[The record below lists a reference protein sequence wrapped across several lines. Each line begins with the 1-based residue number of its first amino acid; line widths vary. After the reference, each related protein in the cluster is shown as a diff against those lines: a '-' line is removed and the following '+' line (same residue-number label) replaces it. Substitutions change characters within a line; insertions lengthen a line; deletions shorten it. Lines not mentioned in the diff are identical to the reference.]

1 MSTPALFST
10 QAPLRPPSALPA
22 TRRARKRGQEQPE
35 PVDHWRHSTGP
46 AAPRPFALELTPA
59 QSRHLTSA
67 LDVALRSFTGPLTEP
82 CRRVVHSPGRRL
94 RPALTL
100 ACAALGTPEGSHDT
114 MALAAAVE
122 LLHSAT
128 LVHDDVID
136 GAAARRGVDTINGL
150 EGTSTAIVSGDV
162 LIAAAL
168 RLAVSVQPRAAAV
181 LAETLSALCAG
192 QAAEEA
198 LRYDV
203 TATSE
208 QVLRAAEDKTGSLLR
223 AACGLGAIAGGL
235 DHDLTEA
242 LGSYGSALG
251 VCLQM
256 IDDVLDLVS
265 TEELLGKP
273 VCADVTSGVMSLP
286 VVYCLSEGDA
296 LAEELASLLGPG
308 RDGRDGERAV
318 SLVRRSGAIAA
329 TIDAARVYAGS
340 AASALRAALA
350 PVDVEGLAGS
360 AAVFIEDQLRTKVHQ
375 QHRKLVPPLPAAEA
389 LRR

>member
-1 MSTPALFST
+1 M
-10 QAPLRPPSALPA
+10 
-22 TRRARKRGQEQPE
+22 
-35 PVDHWRHSTGP
+35 
-46 AAPRPFALELTPA
+46 
-59 QSRHLTSA
+59 A
-67 LDVALRSFTGPLTEP
+67 LDDALRSFTGPLAEP

-136 GAAARRGVDTINGL
+136 GATARRGVDTINGL
-150 EGTSTAIVSGDV
+150 EGTPTAIVSGDV

-168 RLAVSVQPRAAAV
+168 RLAGSVQPRAAEL

-203 TATSE
+203 RATSE

-242 LGSYGSALG
+242 LRSYGSALG

-273 VCADVTSGVMSLP
+273 VCADVTSGVMSVA
-286 VVYCLSEGDA
+286 VVHCLT
-296 LAEELASLLGPG
+296 
-308 RDGRDGERAV
+308 DGGERARELAGLLGSGLGSRHHDRAV
-318 SLVRRSGAIAA
+318 ALVRSSAAIAE
-329 TIDAARVYAGS
+329 TVDAARTYAHS
-340 AASALRAALA
+340 AASDLRAAAA
-350 PVDVEGLAGS
+350 PVDVDGLAGC
-360 AAVFIEDQLRTKVHQ
+360 AAAFIEDQLRTKVHPRYR
-375 QHRKLVPPLPAAEA
+375 HLVPPLPTPQV